1 MPAANAA
8 RMMNGRI
15 ESAGG
20 TPRAAWSNRIWMY
33 QRSGSS
39 DAPGLREIAHRQHRE
54 ADAGKTE
61 GRRADDAGQAE
72 AEGEVADEQLKQRAE
87 RTDRPTTSRQA
98 AAPISS
104 ESPRNGTS

>member
-1 MPAANAA
+1 
-8 RMMNGRI
+8 MNGSS

-39 DAPGLREIAHRQHRE
+39 DAPDLREIAHRQHRK
-54 ADAGKTE
+54 ADAGKAE

-72 AEGEVADEQLKQRAE
+72 AEGEVADEQLEKRADA
-87 RTDRPTTSRQA
+87 TDRPMTSRQA
-98 AAPISS
+98 AAPISTG
-104 ESPRNGTS
+104 SPRNGTSKTP